1 MLTTAD
7 IAPPNGGSMSKPRI
21 EVYRD
26 AAGQWRYRVLAA
38 NGETIAASEG
48 YTRRADA
55 QRGARDLLLATA
67 EEIGAWDETTPQAK
81 EPMFDNGG
89 IVPSGVNTV
98 HNGTGRPE
106 YLTTNPPR
114 RTLTP
119 EGRNLQ

>member
-1 MLTTAD
+1 
-7 IAPPNGGSMSKPRI
+7 MSKPRI

-81 EPMFDNGG
+81 VGYAK
-89 IVPSGVNTV
+89 
-98 HNGTGRPE
+98 PE
-106 YLTTNPPR
+106 LDVDQAHALLER
-114 RTLTP
+114 WL
-119 EGRNLQ
+119 G